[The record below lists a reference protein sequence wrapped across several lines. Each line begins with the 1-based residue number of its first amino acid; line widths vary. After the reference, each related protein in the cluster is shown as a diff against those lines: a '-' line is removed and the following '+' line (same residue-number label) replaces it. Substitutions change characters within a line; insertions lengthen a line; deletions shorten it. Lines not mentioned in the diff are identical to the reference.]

1 MKLEFTKIAQYIPL
15 SIIQKVIAENN
26 NKFTDTIYV
35 SYRGSHTRKDMQDK
49 NNYSISSDV
58 DNWEHIIYCEK
69 RTDNTGYTMYDSRE
83 NVRFRISEATNSTWY
98 QNNIG
103 A

>member
-15 SIIQKVIAENN
+15 SIIQKIIVENN
-26 NKFTDTIYV
+26 NKYTDTVYV
-35 SYRGSHTRKDMQDK
+35 SYRGSNTRKDMQDK

-69 RTDNTGYTMYDSRE
+69 RTLYDIRE
-83 NVRFRISEATNSTWY
+83 NIKFRISEAKKSTWY

>member
-15 SIIQKVIAENN
+15 SIIQKIIAENN

-35 SYRGSHTRKDMQDK
+35 SYTGSSTRKDMQDK
-49 NNYSISSDV
+49 NNYSISDELS
-58 DNWEHIIYCEK
+58 NWDQIIYCEK
-69 RTDNTGYTMYDSRE
+69 RTDNTGYTMYDNRE
-83 NVRFRISEATNSTWY
+83 HIRFRIEESTNSAWY